1 MKTGIR
7 VIEAMTRSPVV
18 VKPNEKII
26 NCANKMI
33 KHQIG
38 SLIVEEKGELLGIV
52 TEKDFVER
60 VIAKNLDINKIEIKN
75 IMSSKLIKISPHLD
89 LYDALLFMS
98 REEVRRLPVVE
109 EGKFIGLLTYK
120 DILKIQPDLYD
131 ISIEKFK
138 LNSEKE
144 RLL

>member
-1 MKTGIR
+1 
-7 VIEAMTRSPVV
+7 
-18 VKPNEKII
+18 
-26 NCANKMI
+26 
-33 KHQIG
+33 
-38 SLIVEEKGELLGIV
+38 
-52 TEKDFVER
+52 
-60 VIAKNLDINKIEIKN
+60 
-75 IMSSKLIKISPHLD
+75 
-89 LYDALLFMS
+89 MS